1 MTGVMD
7 LQCYF
12 ANGFGSL
19 QASVSLCRYKRS
31 HEIDSVSP
39 NNDSDSPEY
48 LVVEV
53 FLGNSLFLLESLH
66 LTVLH
71 NLLEGSA
78 AVLLWYLRI
87 WSDDFGKRLAV
98 AC

>member
-1 MTGVMD
+1 MD

-12 ANGFGSL
+12 STGFGSR
-19 QASVSLCRYKRS
+19 QASVSLYHYKRS
-31 HEIDSVSP
+31 HVIDSVSP
-39 NNDSDSPEY
+39 NNDSDSPER
-48 LVVEV
+48 LVVEI

-78 AVLLWYLRI
+78 AVPL
-87 WSDDFGKRLAV
+87 
-98 AC
+98 